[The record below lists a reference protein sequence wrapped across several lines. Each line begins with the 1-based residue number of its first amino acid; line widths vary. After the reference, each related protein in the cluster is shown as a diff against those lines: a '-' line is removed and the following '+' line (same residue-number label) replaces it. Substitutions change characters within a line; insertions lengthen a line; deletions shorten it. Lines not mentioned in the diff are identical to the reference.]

1 MTKTMKK
8 LLTLA
13 ALAALA
19 LPGWAQ
25 STTNAAPLVIA
36 PVTQT
41 LTNQPC
47 QVTLTPAQVA
57 VLVTVLAQ
65 NGVTF
70 SGSVQSINL
79 HLSFAKAPGAQ
90 GIVTF
95 YPSAPTK

>member
-1 MTKTMKK
+1 MKK
-8 LLTLA
+8 LLLTLA

-25 STTNAAPLVIA
+25 TTNTAPLIIA

-95 YPSAPTK
+95 YPTAPTK